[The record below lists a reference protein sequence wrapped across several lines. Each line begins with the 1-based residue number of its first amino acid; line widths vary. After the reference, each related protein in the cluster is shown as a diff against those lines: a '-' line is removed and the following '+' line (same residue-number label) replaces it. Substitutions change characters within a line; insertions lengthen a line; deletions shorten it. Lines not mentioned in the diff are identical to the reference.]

1 MCPDFQYGVFGNEEE
16 MYGNEDNNSTSSSN
30 GDGSSNESATINFNG
45 ISDNEGQ
52 QDEQRGDNAMGV
64 YRLWYHQ

>member
-16 MYGNEDNNSTSSSN
+16 MYNNEGDNSSSS
-30 GDGSSNESATINFNG
+30 DGNHANTSINFSD

>member
-16 MYGNEDNNSTSSSN
+16 MYGNENDNNISSGVNESTSIS
-30 GDGSSNESATINFNG
+30 FNG